1 MHFGNSAFF
10 IFLSIIPV
18 IILLMYFSA
27 NKRKKLLLEFF
38 SLKMQKRLLLNVSH
52 ISRSFKD
59 VLLIIVLVL
68 LIFAAARPQWGRK
81 LQIFEEKGLD
91 IVVAMDVS
99 KSMLAEDLSPNR
111 IQRAKNA
118 FVTFL
123 HQLSGDRVGLVL
135 FAGDSFVQCPL
146 TSDYSALEMFA
157 SMIDVGIIP
166 QEGTDIASAIDK
178 SIPLFPKETQNKIIV
193 LITDGENLQGDFNS
207 SIKEAKG
214 HNIIIY
220 TIGVGTQKGAPIPIQ
235 TESSTKKVY
244 LKDKDN
250 NIVLSKLDVSN
261 LRMIAQKTGGLF
273 FHVSAGE
280 GEIKEILSDINKL
293 EKEKISTKKFSQY
306 KEQYRYFVFIA
317 LILLMIEF
325 FVLERKKV

>member
-1 MHFGNSAFF
+1 MHFGNSVFF
-10 IFLSIIPV
+10 IFLIIIPV
-18 IILLMYFSA
+18 IILLMYLSA
-27 NKRKKLLLEFF
+27 KKRMRLLSRFLSSKMQKKLLL
-38 SLKMQKRLLLNVSH
+38 NISH

-91 IVVAMDVS
+91 IIVAIDVS

-118 FVTFL
+118 FITFL

-135 FAGDSFVQCPL
+135 FAGDSFIQCPL

-157 SMIDVGIIP
+157 SVIDVGIIP
-166 QEGTDIASAIDK
+166 HEGTDIASAIDK
-178 SIPLFPKETQNKIIV
+178 SIPLFSKETQNKVIV
-193 LITDGENLQGDFNS
+193 LITDGENLQGDFKS
-207 SIKEAKG
+207 KIKEAKD

-235 TESSTKKVY
+235 TESHAKKVY
-244 LKDKDN
+244 LKNKDN
-250 NIVLSKLDVSN
+250 NIVLSKLDASN
-261 LRMIAQKTGGLF
+261 LEMIAQKTGGLF
-273 FHVSAGE
+273 FQVSAGE

-293 EKEKISTKKFSQY
+293 EEEKISTKKFSQY

-325 FVLERKKV
+325 FVLERKKS